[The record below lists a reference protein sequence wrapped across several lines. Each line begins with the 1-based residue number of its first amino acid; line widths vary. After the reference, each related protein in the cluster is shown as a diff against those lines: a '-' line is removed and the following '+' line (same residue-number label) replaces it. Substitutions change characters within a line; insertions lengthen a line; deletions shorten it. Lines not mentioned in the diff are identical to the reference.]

1 MTIPELF
8 GYLLVGLS
16 AILFAL
22 HWSQWRDWVHAAAN
36 SRRREFVRRQ
46 LQRRMVASALIGV
59 VGAAITMVNQ
69 LPPDPRALTAY
80 LLALLL
86 AVCVIFAIG
95 LADLRAF
102 RQLQHEE
109 QIELLADEL
118 RKVAADLP
126 ESANS

>member
-22 HWSQWRDWVHAAAN
+22 HWNQWRDWVHAAAN

-69 LPPDPRALTAY
+69 LPPDPLAMTMY
-80 LLALLL
+80 LAALLL
-86 AVCVIFAIG
+86 AVCTIFAIG
-95 LADLRAF
+95 LADMRAA

-109 QIELLADEL
+109 QIEMLAAEFRKATAEL
-118 RKVAADLP
+118 PKQG
-126 ESANS
+126 NS

>member
-16 AILFAL
+16 AIFFAL
-22 HWSQWRDWVHAAAN
+22 HWNQWRDWAHSAAN

-69 LPPDPRALTAY
+69 LPPNPLAMTMY

-95 LADLRAF
+95 LADMRAA
-102 RQLQHEE
+102 RQMQHEE
-109 QIELLADEL
+109 QIDLLAAEFRKATAEL
-118 RKVAADLP
+118 PKPGD
-126 ESANS
+126 S

>member
-1 MTIPELF
+1 MTVPELF

-16 AILFAL
+16 AIFFAL
-22 HWSQWRDWVHAAAN
+22 HWHQWRDWIHAPSN

-69 LPPDPRALTAY
+69 LPPNPLAMTMY

-86 AVCVIFAIG
+86 AVGVIFAIG
-95 LADLRAF
+95 LADMRAA
-102 RQLQHEE
+102 RQMQHEE
-109 QIELLADEL
+109 QIEMLAAEF
-118 RKVAADLP
+118 RKATAELP
-126 ESANS
+126 EQGNS

>member
-16 AILFAL
+16 AIFFAL
-22 HWSQWRDWVHAAAN
+22 HWHQWRDWVHAPAN

-59 VGAAITMVNQ
+59 VGAAITMVNE
-69 LPPDPRALTAY
+69 LPPNPMAMTMY

-86 AVCVIFAIG
+86 AVGVIFAIG
-95 LADLRAF
+95 LADMRAA
-102 RQLQHEE
+102 RQMQHEE
-109 QIELLADEL
+109 QIDLLAAEFRKATAEL
-118 RKVAADLP
+118 PKPGD
-126 ESANS
+126 S